1 MRKLMALFVML
12 GLVAGFQLDAH
23 AGSGCCAGGK
33 SADKGEVKD
42 GDSED

>member
-12 GLVAGFQLDAH
+12 GLIAGFQLDAH
-23 AGSGCCAGGK
+23 AAGGCCSAGG

-42 GDSED
+42 SDSED

>member
-12 GLVAGFQLDAH
+12 GLIAGFQLDAH
-23 AGSGCCAGGK
+23 AGGCCSAGG

-42 GDSED
+42 SESED